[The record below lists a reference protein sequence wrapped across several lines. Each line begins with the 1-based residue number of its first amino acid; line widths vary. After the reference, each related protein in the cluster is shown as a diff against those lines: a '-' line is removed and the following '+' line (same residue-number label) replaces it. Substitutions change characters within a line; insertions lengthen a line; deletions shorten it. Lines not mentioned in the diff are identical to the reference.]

1 MGKRFELTNATHI
14 NEVTVGGNDRDFE
27 RMLDDFLERMSHVD
41 RKLSLDT
48 QKKILRDSTADA
60 IKSLRAKVK
69 TSYKKHTGYAVR
81 SVKAKTKESRSQ
93 RGTVYT
99 TFGYRDK
106 NIPDIYN
113 KNIINRDGSYRV
125 RPKPA
130 TYIGIWGDLGTKK
143 IRGRFVLRLEWQA
156 HKEKIKKKLEEQ
168 ILKLM
173 DSGFLN
179 K

>member
-14 NEVTVGGNDRDFE
+14 NEVTVGGNDIDFE
-27 RMLDDFLERMSHVD
+27 HMLDDFLERMSHVD

-60 IKSLRAKVK
+60 IKSLRAKVR
-69 TSYKKHTGYAVR
+69 TSYKKHTGYAAR
-81 SVKAKTKESRSQ
+81 SVRAKTKESRTQ

-106 NIPDIYN
+106 HLPDIKNYN
-113 KNIINRDGSYRV
+113 IRNRNGEFRTK
-125 RPKPA
+125 PKPA

-143 IRGRFVLRLEWQA
+143 IRGRSVLRLEWQA
-156 HKEKIKKKLEEQ
+156 HKERIKKKLEEQ
-168 ILKLM
+168 ILKLI
-173 DSGFLN
+173 DSSFLN